1 MKINRYKLTP
11 DFINLSQEKQI
22 KFLLANGFKEGFWG
36 AQKDGREHL
45 WYSSTNF
52 VIHRSIDCN
61 VTVDLLHL
69 DEWNDYDYI
78 AIDDDDFGQYYQPF
92 YDCMIGKKQIGKN
105 LWQNALKNTTK
116 KWQFFVIF
124 NFLCLENT
132 HKESKMNNI
141 FEYVL
146 SSIDSND
153 FRNAYYDAS
162 EEEKR
167 LFFELLIKKLY
178 DAVY

>member
-22 KFLLANGFKEGFWG
+22 EFLLTNSFKEGFWG
-36 AQKDGREHL
+36 AQEDGRKHL
-45 WYSSTNF
+45 WYSSQNF

-92 YDCMIGKKQIGKN
+92 YDCMIGKKQIGKWEFMVKCAQKYN
-105 LWQNALKNTTK
+105 
-116 KWQFFVIF
+116 
-124 NFLCLENT
+124 E
-132 HKESKMNNI
+132 KMAKFCDI
-141 FEYVL
+141 RLLMLGEYPQG
-146 SSIDSND
+146 
-153 FRNAYYDAS
+153 
-162 EEEKR
+162 E
-167 LFFELLIKKLY
+167 
-178 DAVY
+178 

>member
-22 KFLLANGFKEGFWG
+22 EFLLNNGFKEGFWG

-45 WYSSTNF
+45 WYSSQNF
-52 VIHRSIDCN
+52 IIHRSIDCN

-92 YDCMIGKKQIGKN
+92 YDCMIGKKQIGKWEFMAKCAQKYN
-105 LWQNALKNTTK
+105 
-116 KWQFFVIF
+116 
-124 NFLCLENT
+124 E
-132 HKESKMNNI
+132 KMAK
-141 FEYVL
+141 FCEMQLLMLGEY
-146 SSIDSND
+146 SQG
-153 FRNAYYDAS
+153 
-162 EEEKR
+162 E
-167 LFFELLIKKLY
+167 
-178 DAVY
+178 

>member
-11 DFINLSQEKQI
+11 DFINLSQAKQI
-22 KFLLANGFKEGFWG
+22 EFLLNNGFKEGFWG

-45 WYSSTNF
+45 WYSSKNF
-52 VIHRSIDCN
+52 VIHSSIDCN

-78 AIDDDDFGQYYQPF
+78 AIDDEDFGQYYQPF
-92 YDCMIGKKQIGKN
+92 YDCMIGKKQIGKWEFMG
-105 LWQNALKNTTK
+105 LRISARR
-116 KWQFFVIF
+116 I
-124 NFLCLENT
+124 
-132 HKESKMNNI
+132 KMNDV

-153 FRNAYYDAS
+153 FHNAYYDAS
-162 EEEKR
+162 EEEKK